1 MKPILIASLSIITIT
16 SLSAC
21 TMARQVHLPDGST
34 GHSISCGGTL
44 NSFASCFNKA
54 GELCG
59 ASGYDIVDS
68 QGEVLPFT
76 TANYQSSGS
85 GVVSGNQHGI
95 FGSSSH
101 SAFGSL
107 NKSAFV
113 HRNLFVRC
121 K

>member
-1 MKPILIASLSIITIT
+1 MKPILISGLSLAIIA

-21 TMARQVHLPDGST
+21 TMARQVHLPDGSI

-44 NSFASCFNKA
+44 NNFASCFNKA

-59 ASGYDIVDS
+59 TSGYDIVDS

-76 TANYQSSGS
+76 TANYEASGGS
-85 GVVSGNQHGI
+85 VISGNQHGI

-101 SAFGSL
+101 SAFGNF